1 MANDAQSG
9 SDQKLLEEG
18 NGDTDSVIFDLFK
31 ISGLEK
37 ESAVSCNLWEDVN
50 AQVDSVVQL
59 SRKRSN
65 PFLG

>member
-31 ISGLEK
+31 ISCLEK